1 LINVANHFLNG
12 ENSMK
17 TKLYSA
23 IAGAA
28 LMAASGL
35 AMAETPLTT
44 SQMDTVTAGGFAEAL
59 ANAVAVAGTFS
70 TTLTNTT
77 TAVTGVF
84 YVPTQLGGIY
94 GIGSSATAQAESF
107 GQGLYTP

>member
-1 LINVANHFLNG
+1 
-12 ENSMK
+12 MK

-44 SQMDTVTAGGFAEAL
+44 SQMDTVTASGAAEAF
-59 ANAVAVAGTFS
+59 AAAVAAAGTFAS
-70 TTLTNTT
+70 TLTSTT

-84 YVPTQLGGIY
+84 YIPTQLGGVY
-94 GIGSSATAQAESF
+94 GIGSAATAQAESF